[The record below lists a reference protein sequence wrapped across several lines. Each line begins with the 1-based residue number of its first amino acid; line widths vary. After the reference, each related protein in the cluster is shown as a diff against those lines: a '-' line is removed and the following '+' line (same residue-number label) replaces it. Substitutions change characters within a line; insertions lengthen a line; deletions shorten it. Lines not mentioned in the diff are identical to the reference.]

1 MIIFQLIQKP
11 QKRGAEI
18 FAAQLSEH
26 LQKLGHK
33 VVLISLFEGVC
44 DLPFSGEIIHLN
56 RPISKRWFDFAGW
69 KKLAKLIQKYNPD
82 LVQCNAGDTLK
93 YAVLSQQFFNWKSFI
108 VARNASTVS
117 NYIKSNSIKRINQF
131 LYAKADAIISVSE
144 YSKIDLNQL
153 FPETK
158 NKTTVIPIGVEKQEI
173 KEVHWQNNV
182 EASINI
188 IHVGGFTFEK
198 NHIGLLTIWELFLK
212 ENPNAVLHLFGDGPL
227 RKEIESIVKAKGL
240 ESSILFYGWVVNPLD
255 YIAKANVLV
264 LPSIIEGL
272 PGVLLEAMYCKTL
285 VVAYNVGG
293 ISEIVKPNETG
304 FLVEKG
310 DEVDFVKAI
319 ENSILKES
327 MYLKENA
334 STFVSKNF
342 DNHYIALNFE
352 NQYNLIKK

>member
-18 FAAQLSEH
+18 FAAQLSEQ

-33 VVLISLFEGVC
+33 VILISLFEGVC

-56 RPISKRWFDFAGW
+56 RPLSKRWYDYVGW
-69 KKLAKLIQKYNPD
+69 KKLAQLVKQYNPD

-93 YAVLSQQFFNWKSFI
+93 WAVLSKQFLGWKSLV

-117 NYIKSNSIKRINQF
+117 HYIKSSTTKRINQF

-158 NKTTVIPIGVEKQEI
+158 NKTTVIPIGIEKQVI
-173 KEVHWQNNV
+173 KEVNWQNSDEKVVNV
-182 EASINI
+182 

-198 NHIGLLTIWELFLK
+198 NHKGLLSIWELFLK
-212 ENPNAVLHLFGDGPL
+212 NQSNAVLHLFGDGPL
-227 RKEIESIVKAKGL
+227 RKEIENIVEAKGL
-240 ESSILFYGWVVNPLD
+240 KSAIVFYGWVANPLD
-255 YIAKANVLV
+255 YIAKADVLV

-272 PGVLLEAMYCKTL
+272 PGVLLEAMYCKTP

-310 DEVDFVKAI
+310 DEVGFVKAI
-319 ENSILKES
+319 ENSILNENS
-327 MYLKENA
+327 ILIENA
-334 STFVSKNF
+334 HFFVSKNF
-342 DNHYIALNFE
+342 DNHHIALNFE
-352 NQYNLIKK
+352 NQYNIIKK